1 MEKQDSTPDLVG
13 KFAHTPTKSVAY
25 QGQSISPNV
34 PAILLFAQL
43 LLTLFYSAV
52 TFFFFFSVFFSIFF
66 N

>member
-1 MEKQDSTPDLVG
+1 MEKQDLTPDLVG

-52 TFFFFFSVFFSIFF
+52 TF
-66 N
+66 